1 MVVSCREGA
10 VYKGTEADTV
20 VLQPCGIVSRLVKA
34 GLLPKKAEVTRCVFP
49 GRNSFKRSA
58 LFGVTFVDLAKR
70 SEAIQDYVDFDCPS
84 ASPLDGKQTVVLLTE
99 MIAHAAI
106 VAPEFYQEDAMLQ
119 GLLNAVAEPAIFKAL
134 TSGGGSALT
143 EWVNVL
149 KEAA

>member
-10 VYKGTEADTV
+10 VYKGTESDTV

-34 GLLPKKAEVTRCVFP
+34 GLLPKQAEVTRCVFP

-58 LFGVTFVDLAKR
+58 LFGITFVDLAKR

-106 VAPEFYQEDAMLQ
+106 VSPEFYQDDAMLQ
-119 GLLNAVAEPAIFKAL
+119 GLLNAVAEPAIFRAL

>member
-20 VLQPCGIVSRLVKA
+20 VLQPSGIVTRLVKA
-34 GLLPKKAEVTRCVFP
+34 GLLPKNAEVTRCVFP

-58 LFGVTFVDLAKR
+58 LFGVAFIDLARR
-70 SEAIQDYVDFDCPS
+70 SEAIQDYIDFDCPS
-84 ASPLDGKQTVVLLTE
+84 ASPLDGKQTVILLTE

-106 VAPEFYQEDAMLQ
+106 MAPEFYEEDAMLK
-119 GLLNAVAEPAIFKAL
+119 GLLNAVSEPAIFKAL